1 MTNLFNPIILISK
14 IGVAFYT
21 GSWTTPPK
29 DQLSSTIWWK
39 LVIQRQRRLT
49 QNQQYKVGLFGDSI
63 TAPLGNSLGQEIFN
77 FAITAMSTRSL
88 VEQLKVLM
96 DSQVKCETAI
106 VAIGSNDAWYDINDE
121 IFVQLMKEAVY
132 LLQLMG
138 ATKIVILPA
147 FYSSVAAAK
156 NPFLAGTLARVE
168 EINALLRQVAV
179 TENVEFADK
188 EIEVLFENK
197 AMKANFTVDGVHLN
211 SLGLRAYRQVLLELI
226 STIAIRAES

>member
-21 GSWTTPPK
+21 GSLQHPPI

-39 LVIQRQRRLT
+39 ISIQRQRRLI

-63 TAPLGNSLGQEIFN
+63 TAPLGNSFGQENFN

-88 VEQLKVLM
+88 IEQLKVLV
-96 DSQVKCETAI
+96 DSQVKCAMAV
-106 VAIGSNDAWYDINDE
+106 VAIGTNDAWYSIDDE
-121 IFVQLMKEAVY
+121 TFMQLMKEVVY
-132 LLQLMG
+132 LLQLIGTMR
-138 ATKIVILPA
+138 IVIIPA
-147 FYSSVAAAK
+147 FYSTVAAAN

-179 TENVEFADK
+179 TENIYFADK
-188 EIEVLFENK
+188 EIQVLFENK
-197 AMKANFTVDGVHLN
+197 ALKANFTVDGVHLN
-211 SLGLRAYRQVLLELI
+211 SLGLRVYRQILLDII
-226 STIAIRAES
+226 STRI